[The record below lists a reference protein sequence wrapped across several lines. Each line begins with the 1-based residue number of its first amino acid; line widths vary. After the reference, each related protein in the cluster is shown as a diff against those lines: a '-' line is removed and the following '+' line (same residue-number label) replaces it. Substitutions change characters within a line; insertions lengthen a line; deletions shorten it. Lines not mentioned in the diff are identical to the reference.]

1 MSGDGPILFFDGVCT
16 LCNRSVDWVIRRDR
30 QRVFRFASLQGETA
44 KRLVPDAAKDLN
56 SFVIWQNGVAWKRSD
71 AVIRVLIGLRAPGAK
86 ILGLVPRPLRDFV
99 YALVAKNRYR
109 WFGKH
114 ESCRLPTADER
125 SRFLP

>member
-1 MSGDGPILFFDGVCT
+1 MTGDGPILFFDGVCS

-30 QRVFRFASLQGETA
+30 QRVFRFASLRGETA